1 MASGKG
7 IIAQRTLQGV
17 ANMLLARFIV
27 WITSENRKEDG
38 KEDRIGG
45 KQEGLQEG

>member
-27 WITSENRKEDG
+27 WTTSENR